1 MKIIIRATT
10 DENKALYCEAGPDFI
25 GVKTEAVHKLK
36 TSGFILFAYTKQI
49 RKNLFKD
56 FINEY
61 DYLKWYRVIKKL
73 KQIGLLETYRQN
85 GKICYE
91 VFILTKS
98 SKKEIQSDDQ
108 RSKVHLQR

>member
-25 GVKTEAVHKLK
+25 GVKTEAVHK
-36 TSGFILFAYTKQI
+36 
-49 RKNLFKD
+49 LFKD